1 LPFFK
6 DLKRRNVLRVALAY
20 LAGAWLLLQVAD
32 VLIDNDLLPGW
43 VLQSGLLIRYR
54 NAPVNFP
61 KEPMLR
67 NIHDDPR
74 WNELLS
80 KLGKSP
86 EQLAA
91 IEFNPKLPE

>member
-1 LPFFK
+1 MPLFEE
-6 DLKRRNVLRVALAY
+6 LRRRNALRVALAY

-43 VLQSGLLIRYR
+43 VFQSGLLILYQ

-74 WNELLS
+74 WNELLK
-80 KLGKSP
+80 KLGKSR